1 MTTKSLQ
8 AWQLAQ
14 RHHGV
19 VTRDQLLRLGFSDA
33 AIRHR
38 IERRRLHPVH
48 RGVYA
53 VGRSALDQYGWWM
66 AAVLS
71 CGPRAVLSHSSAQA
85 LWKIGPES
93 REIEIS
99 VPATSAPKRC
109 GITVHRRAGLG
120 SRDITCRRGIPV
132 TTPVCTL
139 IDLATRL
146 PKDELEAAVNEADS
160 LRVVRV
166 DALRAR
172 LVRAGR
178 RPGAARLRNLL
189 DRRTFV
195 LTDSHLE
202 RLFLPL
208 ARQAGLSAPA
218 TQVWLNG
225 FKVDFYWADL
235 GLVVETDS
243 LTYHRTPG
251 QQNADRRRDQAHTA
265 AGLTVLRF
273 THAQV
278 KFEPRHV
285 VATLRAVVERI
296 HR

>member
-1 MTTKSLQ
+1 
-8 AWQLAQ
+8 
-14 RHHGV
+14 
-19 VTRDQLLRLGFSDA
+19 
-33 AIRHR
+33 
-38 IERRRLHPVH
+38 
-48 RGVYA
+48 
-53 VGRSALDQYGWWM
+53 
-66 AAVLS
+66 
-71 CGPRAVLSHSSAQA
+71 
-85 LWKIGPES
+85 
-93 REIEIS
+93 
-99 VPATSAPKRC
+99 
-109 GITVHRRAGLG
+109 
-120 SRDITCRRGIPV
+120 
-132 TTPVCTL
+132 L

-172 LVRAGR
+172 LVQAGR

-243 LTYHRTPG
+243 LTYHRTPDSRTPTD
-251 QQNADRRRDQAHTA
+251 AATRRIR
-265 AGLTVLRF
+265 
-273 THAQV
+273 
-278 KFEPRHV
+278 PR
-285 VATLRAVVERI
+285 A
-296 HR
+296 